1 MAGASWVQDEIL
13 GRWSTE
19 ELRFYAVWLPF
30 LGGTR
35 QAIDGTLLAD
45 PRVRHYWDE
54 DAVTSRWFG
63 AHLPGQFGFFWD
75 GYVVYGPDAVWSE
88 EPPEPVE
95 YGATVIGDSA
105 SLERAMRSLL
115 GGPNRP

>member
-1 MAGASWVQDEIL
+1 VQDEIL
-13 GRWSTE
+13 GKWTTE
-19 ELRFYAVWLPF
+19 ELRVYTVWLPF

-35 QAIDGTLLAD
+35 GAIDGTLLAD

-54 DAVTSRWFG
+54 HAVTSQWFG
-63 AHLPGQFGFFWD
+63 SHLPGQSGFLWD
-75 GYVVYGPDAVWSE
+75 AYVVNGADAEWSE

-105 SLERAMRSLL
+105 SLERAIQSLL
-115 GGPNRP
+115 GPPDRS